1 MQVALVLMRS
11 MHLAVPQQRPL
22 RILAV
27 LFILACALWSAIAD
41 AIIINLNNR
50 ATTRLS
56 IRVGGGGNTISEV
69 SFSVP
74 ATQLGN
80 STAIT
85 GTPDIRFR
93 LQIRASGASP
103 VTASLSVDSPAS
115 LENTDI
121 ASSSSIPF
129 SDISWVSRDGDIP
142 SGSFAGTG
150 PGQHIVDVQ
159 SSQRYIDFHTF
170 SYANTATLEA
180 GTYEGRVIY
189 TFAAP

>member
-1 MQVALVLMRS
+1 MQ
-11 MHLAVPQQRPL
+11 LAVPQQRPL
-22 RILAV
+22 RKLAV

-85 GTPDIRFR
+85 GPPDIRFR
-93 LQIRASGASP
+93 LQSRASGASP

-115 LENTDI
+115 LDTTVI

>member
-1 MQVALVLMRS
+1 MRS
-11 MHLAVPQQRPL
+11 MQLAVPQQRPL

-115 LENTDI
+115 LDNTDI

-142 SGSFAGTG
+142 SGSFAGSG